1 MIEKR
6 LLTGNEVD
14 IVFFIKP
21 HKYPDT
27 FEINTKFVSPTRFQ
41 LFVTRKDKDT
51 GWGVPLELSGVL
63 PDGQNIFIRV
73 GPSKTN
79 TKVLENDTELSVRK
93 IRKTLKG
100 EIPKRVFQITQDNVP
115 EYILTKSICSWKQ
128 IHHDHEYYLA
138 EHDSSDPLQPYK
150 LIHKYGGMY
159 CASPNICKSLIA
171 SKINNGKNGV
181 IVYKDNKKSFR
192 TDFFMFTAKHPLL
205 NDFLHTVEGSTDIKF
220 ITTNW
225 NKTVSRFLNNRSSTI
240 QPIPEKVFLD
250 KLVHTFSSKQFL
262 PEKPPEQKET
272 DPNNEPLEVYEK
284 TSEVKTPVVESKPKK
299 LVISDT
305 VDESLLEELVAV
317 EDDDDFNQ
325 SSQDIEEEL
334 EEVEIE
340 VEVEVDEDGN
350 EIQEGAFSESD
361 AQQTILGD
369 QKSLDQIEESV
380 PSTTS
385 TPI

>member
-21 HKYPDT
+21 HQYPDT

-41 LFVTRKDKDT
+41 VSVTRKDKDT
-51 GWGVPLELSGVL
+51 GWAVPLELSGRL
-63 PDGQNIFIRV
+63 PDGQTIFIRV
-73 GPSKTN
+73 GPSQTN

-100 EIPKRVFQITQDNVP
+100 DIPKRVFQVSQDNVP
-115 EYILTKSICSWKQ
+115 DYILTKSICSWKQ

-138 EHDSSDPLQPYK
+138 EQDSSDLLQPYK

-171 SKINNGKNGV
+171 SKITTGKNGV
-181 IVYKDNKKSFR
+181 VVYRDDKKSFR

-205 NDFLHTVEGSTDIKF
+205 NDFLHTVEGSSDNTF
-220 ITTNW
+220 ISTNW
-225 NKTVSRFLNNRSSTI
+225 NKMVSRYLSQRSSTL
-240 QPIPEKVFLD
+240 QAIPEKVFLS
-250 KLVHTFSSKQFL
+250 KLVHVFSPKQFL
-262 PEKPPEQKET
+262 PENKPDNKEKKE
-272 DPNNEPLEVYEK
+272 NNEPLEVYESPEETK
-284 TSEVKTPVVESKPKK
+284 PIIESKPKK
-299 LVISDT
+299 KLVSDE
-305 VDESLLEELVAV
+305 VEESLLEELVAV
-317 EDDDDFNQ
+317 GDEDDLDTREENE
-325 SSQDIEEEL
+325 EEEL

-340 VEVEVDEDGN
+340 IVVEVDEDGN
-350 EIQEGAFSESD
+350 EIQEVAFSETD
-361 AQQTILGD
+361 AQQTILGE
-369 QKSLDQIEESV
+369 QKSLGQMEEST
-380 PSTTS
+380 PSTAS